1 MSQAPDDGGRR
12 KPGRPRSEEARE
24 KILAAAHAIL
34 IGEGLGR
41 LTVEAVAARAHVGK
55 PTIYRYWA
63 NAQEL
68 ALAAFLSRPP
78 QVREIAPSRS
88 AKDDLADHLAGVIAA
103 FASARGRQIALTMA
117 SVDGVSELSKAF
129 RNQVILK
136 SREAGR
142 AILARARESG
152 EIGAA
157 TAVETA
163 LDMIYG
169 PIFYRLLAGHQPLSA
184 AFAAELVETVFAGIG
199 RKEG

>member
-1 MSQAPDDGGRR
+1 MSQASDDEKR
-12 KPGRPRSEEARE
+12 KPGRPRSAEARE
-24 KILAAAHAIL
+24 KILAAAHALL

-41 LTVEAVAARAHVGK
+41 LTVEAVAARAKVGK

-68 ALAAFLSRPP
+68 ALAAFLSRPL
-78 QVREIAPSRS
+78 QLREVAPSRS
-88 AKDDLADHLAGVIAA
+88 AKEDLKDHLVGVIAA
-103 FASARGRQIALTMA
+103 FATPRGRQIALTMA

-142 AILARARESG
+142 AILARAREAG
-152 EIGAA
+152 EIEAA
-157 TAVETA
+157 TGIETA

-169 PIFYRLLAGHQPLSA
+169 PIFYRLLAGHQPLSE
-184 AFAAELVETVFAGIG
+184 AFGAELVETVFGGIG
-199 RKEG
+199 RIR